1 MQVSINRRS
10 FLKLVSLFSIT
21 ATTGAIFSCE
31 SKEKLPALGPGRID
45 VHHHILPPD
54 CITALKR
61 IGITS
66 AGGVPFPYWNPQTS
80 LKVMDQN
87 EIATAITSIPL
98 VYLGNFSFMRDLAR
112 RCNEFSAR
120 LVSDYQK
127 RFGSFAVLPLPDVE
141 AALRELE
148 YAIDKL
154 KLDGIV
160 LPTNVGGHY
169 LGDPEFDELFSELN
183 RREGVV
189 FIHPIDPPGE
199 CSPNLKLPTSLIEFV
214 FDTTRS
220 IANLIYSGTLE
231 RYPDIRFI
239 VSHAGGTV
247 PYFAWRI
254 SLLQYK
260 AGMREKV
267 PQGVITYLKRLY
279 YDIALSAAP
288 YALRSLQELVDPS
301 HILFGSDYPFAPESL
316 TSATVKGLK
325 KHWRFD
331 DHALRAIDQENAL
344 RLFPRL
350 RKG

>member
-1 MQVSINRRS
+1 MQVAINRRS

-21 ATTGAIFSCE
+21 ATTGVICSCE
-31 SKEKLPALGPGRID
+31 SKEKQPAFGAGRID

-54 CITALKR
+54 CIAALKR

-66 AGGVPFPYWNPQTS
+66 TGGATFPYWNPQTS

-98 VYLGNFSFMRDLAR
+98 VYSGNIPFIIDLAR

-120 LVSDYQK
+120 LVSDYPK
-127 RFGSFAVLPLPDVE
+127 KFGSFAVLPLPNVK

-148 YAIDKL
+148 YAVDKL

-169 LGDPEFDELFSELN
+169 LGDPEFDDLFSELN
-183 RREGVV
+183 RRGIVV

-199 CSPNLKLPTSLIEFV
+199 FSPNLKLPTSLIEFP

-220 IANLIYSGTLE
+220 IANMIYSGTLE
-231 RYPDIRFI
+231 RCPDIRFI

-247 PYFAWRI
+247 PYLAWRI

-260 AGMREKV
+260 TGMRKKV
-267 PQGVITYLKRLY
+267 PQGVITYLKHLY
-279 YDIALSAAP
+279 YDIALSASP
-288 YALRSLQELVDPS
+288 YALGSLQELADPS
-301 HILFGSDYPFAPESL
+301 HILFGSDYPFAPEPL
-316 TSATVKGLK
+316 TAMTVKGLK
-325 KHWRFD
+325 KQLRYNEHT
-331 DHALRAIDQENAL
+331 LRAIDRENAL

-350 RKG
+350 SL